1 MKKFSALFTAAAVIA
16 GSYLFLKYFFSFYL
30 QLPIP
35 ASLMKIYM
43 FLIVAGTLLALTAD
57 DDSAR
62 KLFAP
67 FYSLL
72 FDPSLRYS
80 RNTIFF
86 ILPFLGAFIT
96 YQGRPKIEAPIEF
109 RTVHPAPPS
118 SMTAF
123 GKTYNLLT
131 LKNPYREL
139 EKSDPKKFR
148 QAVKEGKA
156 VYYRNCL
163 FCHGDKLRGKG
174 IFTEAFHN
182 PHPANFQDV
191 GTIAQFQESYLFW
204 RISTGGPGLPKESA
218 PWQSPMPVWK
228 KHLSENEIWKVIL
241 FLYDYTGHR
250 PREVGGKG

>member
-1 MKKFSALFTAAAVIA
+1 MKKFSVLFTASAVVI

-35 ASLMKIYM
+35 ASLMKTYM

-62 KLFAP
+62 KLTAP
-67 FYSLL
+67 FHSLL
-72 FDPSLRYS
+72 FDPSLRRS
-80 RNTIFF
+80 RNAVFF
-86 ILPFLGAFIT
+86 VLPFLGAFIT
-96 YQGRPKIEAPIEF
+96 YQSRPKTEAPVEF

-123 GKTYNLLT
+123 GKTYNLIT
-131 LKNPYREL
+131 LRNPYREL
-139 EKSDPKKFR
+139 EINDPDNFR
-148 QAVKEGKA
+148 KAVEEGKA

-174 IFTEAFHN
+174 IFFDAFHN
-182 PHPANFQDV
+182 PHPANFQAV

-204 RISTGGPGLPKESA
+204 RISTGGPGLPKEAA
-218 PWQSPMPVWK
+218 PWLSPMPVWK
-228 KHLSENEIWKVIL
+228 NHLSEDKIWKVIL

-250 PREVGGKG
+250 PREVGGNE